1 MSTKLSNLYTEFQV
15 PKISNTLNSKIV
27 LTYVKV
33 KNLQGPSS
41 KKIISSLVE
50 REALSSLQTFLF
62 LGRLSTASGKYSEE
76 EGWILSL
83 PPFASS
89 PIFVLCFF
97 FHSFYLV
104 FCCSNQI
111 ALPSPPQAHRASR
124 HGTIL
129 PSLFYAKSVQSWPS
143 FV

>member
-50 REALSSLQTFLF
+50 REALSSL
-62 LGRLSTASGKYSEE
+62 
-76 EGWILSL
+76 
-83 PPFASS
+83 
-89 PIFVLCFF
+89 
-97 FHSFYLV
+97 
-104 FCCSNQI
+104 
-111 ALPSPPQAHRASR
+111 
-124 HGTIL
+124 
-129 PSLFYAKSVQSWPS
+129 
-143 FV
+143 